1 MMYKNIFKPFVND
14 NLLYLNNDS
23 EGDEGV
29 CIEKMN
35 EKERKDFNIS
45 SKYNLPIYRFRE
57 FSKYLHIYSA
67 DSARRKK
74 IIFFPTGEIELIKQ
88 S

>member
-29 CIEKMN
+29 CIERID
-35 EKERKDFNIS
+35 EKERKIFNVNINIS
-45 SKYNLPIYRFRE
+45 DMYRFRE
-57 FSKYLHIYSA
+57 FSKYLYIYSA
-67 DSARRKK
+67 DAARRKK